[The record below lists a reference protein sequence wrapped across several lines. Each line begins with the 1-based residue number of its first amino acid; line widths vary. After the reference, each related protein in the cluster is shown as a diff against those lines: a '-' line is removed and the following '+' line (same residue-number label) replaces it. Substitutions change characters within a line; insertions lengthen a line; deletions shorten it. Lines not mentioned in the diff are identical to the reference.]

1 MNVGQNGDP
10 DDCVRFGYLWGLN
23 GGEVGLLAGRYFTE
37 MFNFLAISQNIVGVL
52 YKVKSRAQQSARQNT
67 PLANINSAVSMIKK
81 GHKLSLPLSESLA
94 WTDTAGRKGAT
105 HCPAV

>member
-23 GGEVGLLAGRYFTE
+23 GGEVGLLGGRYFTE
-37 MFNFLAISQNIVGVL
+37 MFNFLAIPQTIVVVL
-52 YKVKSRAQQSARQNT
+52 NKVMSRAKQPARQNT

-81 GHKLSLPLSESLA
+81 GHKLTLPLSESLA
-94 WTDTAGRKGAT
+94 WTDTEG
-105 HCPAV
+105 